1 MISIYLL
8 LDFFKNQGVLTH
20 PLLQECNTSIPN
32 FIYIFA
38 EDLNAK
44 NMIPYQLTILSSG
57 RNVLLIIGIIVVLFS
72 ASIIFLTMS
81 LSAMNSKY
89 ALFKAYV
96 LASPFHNP
104 CRLQYSRADTSLASV
119 RKIASGFSPGFSSW
133 RSTSVGVSN
142 SIHWI

>member
-1 MISIYLL
+1 
-8 LDFFKNQGVLTH
+8 
-20 PLLQECNTSIPN
+20 
-32 FIYIFA
+32 
-38 EDLNAK
+38 
-44 NMIPYQLTILSSG
+44 MIPYQQTILSSG

-119 RKIASGFSPGFSSW
+119 RKIASGFSPGFSSS
-133 RSTSVGVSN
+133 RSPSV
-142 SIHWI
+142 